1 MTILLALAAL
11 AGPPPP
17 RVVVAPLPPLIVT
30 VDGDMP
36 ATVVSFR
43 PGIARC
49 DGGEEALQF
58 TELPL
63 PVIAAGGDDSGP
75 PAPVRIGFRIDAEGR
90 PLGIKEV
97 PRTGRSA
104 FYYGSADLLPAL
116 AASRFRRGPERS
128 GCIIAY
134 DVQAASV
141 AQADLAT
148 LYRMVALQVPS
159 GSPVFRRTVFDRT
172 KPPGSNCFDDP
183 SVNVRLRAYPAFE
196 EIPQAPGTV
205 SYSFLAFDLDSSG
218 RPRNARVLGSAGNAE
233 LDRQSLEAVRESRF
247 SPVARQGCT
256 YTYWRR
262 PTEPLRAP
270 ELTEI
275 ERFRPE
281 GSNCPKEQI
290 PWAYLPPLNFPPE
303 FQRRGIE
310 GWAILSYEVAPWGGT
325 GNVSVVAAEPAA
337 AFGEQGKRIVSGA
350 REPASNSGH
359 VGCLTRVVFRMPQD
373 QAGSPL
379 NAPD

>member
-1 MTILLALAAL
+1 MILFTLAAL

-17 RVVVAPLPPLIVT
+17 PVVVTPSLPRIVA

-36 ATVVSFR
+36 VTVVSFR

-63 PVIAAGGDDSGP
+63 PVIAADGDDSHS
-75 PAPVRIGFRIDAEGR
+75 PAPVRLEFRIDAEGR
-90 PLGIKEV
+90 PLGIKEM

-104 FYYGSADLLPAL
+104 FFYSSADVPPAF
-116 AASRFRRGPERS
+116 AASRFRSGPERR
-128 GCIIAY
+128 GCTIAY

-159 GSPVFRRTVFDRT
+159 GIPSFRRTVFDRT
-172 KPPGSNCFDDP
+172 KPPGSSCFDDP

-196 EIPQAPGTV
+196 KIPQAPGTV

-233 LDRQSLEAVRESRF
+233 LDRQSLEAVRASRF
-247 SPVARQGCT
+247 SPAARQGCT

-270 ELTEI
+270 ELPEL

-281 GSNCPKEQI
+281 GSNCSKEQI
-290 PWAYLPPLNFPPE
+290 PWAYVPPLNFPPG

-310 GWAILSYEVAPWGGT
+310 GWAVLSYDVAPWGGT
-325 GNVSVVAAEPAA
+325 GNVNVVAAEPAA
-337 AFGEQGKRIVSGA
+337 AFGEQAKRIVSGA
-350 REPASNSGH
+350 REPASDSGH
-359 VGCLTRVVFRMPQD
+359 VGCLTRVVFRMPQG
-373 QAGSPL
+373 QAGPPL

>member
-1 MTILLALAAL
+1 MIAFALAAL
-11 AGPPPP
+11 AALPPAP
-17 RVVVAPLPPLIVT
+17 VVVAPPIVT
-30 VDGDMP
+30 VDGDM
-36 ATVVSFR
+36 AVTVVSFR
-43 PGIARC
+43 PGTARC
-49 DGGEEALQF
+49 DGGDEALIF

-63 PVIAAGGDDSGP
+63 PVIAAGGGDRSS
-75 PAPVRIGFRIDAEGR
+75 PASVRIEFRIDAEGR

-97 PRTGRSA
+97 PRTGEPG
-104 FYYGSADLLPAL
+104 FYYNRADVLPAL
-116 AASRFRRGPERS
+116 AASRFRSGPERS
-128 GCIIAY
+128 GCVIAY
-134 DVQAASV
+134 DVHKASV
-141 AQADLAT
+141 DQADLAT

-159 GSPVFRRTVFDRT
+159 GSPGFRRTVFDRT

-196 EIPQAPGTV
+196 KIPQAPGTV

-218 RPRNARVLGSAGNAE
+218 RPRNVRVLGSAGNAE
-233 LDRQSLEAVRESRF
+233 LDRQSLDAVRESRF
-247 SPVARQGCT
+247 SPAARQGCT

-270 ELTEI
+270 DLPEL

-281 GSNCPKEQI
+281 GSNCSKEPI
-290 PWAYLPPLNFPPE
+290 PWAYLPPLDFPPE

-310 GWAILSYEVAPWGGT
+310 GWAVLSYDVAPWGGT
-325 GNVSVVAAEPAA
+325 GNVNVVAAEPAA
-337 AFGEQGKRIVSGA
+337 PFGEQGKRIVSGA

-359 VGCLTRVVFRMPQD
+359 VGCLTRVVFRMPQGR
-373 QAGSPL
+373 AGPPF

>member
-11 AGPPPP
+11 AAPPPP
-17 RVVVAPLPPLIVT
+17 RVIVTPDAPPIVT

-36 ATVVSFR
+36 ATVASFR

-49 DGGEEALQF
+49 DGGEESLQF
-58 TELPL
+58 IELPL
-63 PVIAAGGDDSGP
+63 PVIAAGRDDSRSG
-75 PAPVRIGFRIDAEGR
+75 APVRIEFRIDSEGR
-90 PLGIKEV
+90 PLGIKEL
-97 PRTGRSA
+97 PRTGRTG
-104 FYYGSADLLPAL
+104 FYYSSADVLPAF

-128 GCIIAY
+128 GCVIAY

-141 AQADLAT
+141 DQADLAT

-159 GSPVFRRTVFDRT
+159 GSPLFRRTVFDRT
-172 KPPGSNCFDDP
+172 KPAGSNCFDDR

-196 EIPQAPGTV
+196 EIPQAPGTA

-233 LDRQSLEAVRESRF
+233 LDRRSLAAVRESRF
-247 SPVARQGCT
+247 SPRARQGCT

-270 ELTEI
+270 EPPEL

-281 GSNCPKEQI
+281 GSNCPKENI
-290 PWAYLPPLNFPPE
+290 PWAYVPPLNFPPE

-310 GWAILSYEVAPWGGT
+310 GWAVLSYDVAPWGAT
-325 GNVSVVAAEPAA
+325 GNVKVVAAEPAA
-337 AFGEQGKRIVSGA
+337 AFGEQGRRIVGGA
-350 REPASNSGH
+350 REPASDSGH
-359 VGCLTRVVFRMPQD
+359 VGCLTRVVFRMPQG
-373 QAGSPL
+373 QAGPELS
-379 NAPD
+379 APD